1 MRSLKRGSLRDVEA
15 FQDGFAALPAEG
27 IARVWV
33 DVARLSKDLGDVV
46 AQASSNIDL
55 GLDWLSASVSAE
67 DDGALVSM
75 GMRTP
80 GGGDTSYEPEL
91 FDRVPADAVAAVSF
105 GGTQSTLDRIE
116 RSVDVDKLSSRIEK
130 VTGVS
135 LDGLVHALSRRGRA
149 LRQEGGE
156 RPRGDARP
164 RAAGRRRDLGG
175 RRTAWRRRWRRNPA
189 ARSGR
194 PRRTGSR

>member
-1 MRSLKRGSLRDVEA
+1 M
-15 FQDGFAALPAEG
+15 PAEG

-46 AQASSNIDL
+46 EQASSNVDL

-105 GGTQSTLDRIE
+105 GGTQSSSTA
-116 RSVDVDKLSSRIEK
+116 SSAASTSTSSRA
-130 VTGVS
+130 V
-135 LDGLVHALSRRGRA
+135 SRR
-149 LRQEGGE
+149 
-156 RPRGDARP
+156 
-164 RAAGRRRDLGG
+164 
-175 RRTAWRRRWRRNPA
+175 
-189 ARSGR
+189 
-194 PRRTGSR
+194 